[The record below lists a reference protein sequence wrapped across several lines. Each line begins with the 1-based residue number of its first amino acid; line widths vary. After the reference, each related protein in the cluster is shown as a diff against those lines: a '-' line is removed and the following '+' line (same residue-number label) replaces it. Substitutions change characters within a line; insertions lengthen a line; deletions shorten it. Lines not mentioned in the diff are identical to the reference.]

1 MVTTVKKKSSA
12 SKTKEKSSASA
23 NGAKPKAAAPARKRY
38 SVTDAGMSVP
48 RLFDDDRARRACDVF
63 GFTGD
68 GTIEM
73 AGDIN
78 ITWAYPNRVVAWHR
92 HQHQTDHWFVI
103 KGNLKVGLLDD
114 AKNVRWVYLSDNNR
128 RVLSIPP
135 GVWHGYM
142 SLGEEE
148 TILLYYITSKYDE
161 KHPDE
166 ERMTPEASG
175 VDWGIEVK

>member
-1 MVTTVKKKSSA
+1 VATKAKAVA
-12 SKTKEKSSASA
+12 KTKASV
-23 NGAKPKAAAPARKRY
+23 NGAKPAQAGRAAPARKSYR
-38 SVTDAGMSVP
+38 VGDARLSVP
-48 RLFDDDRARRACDVF
+48 RLYDDDRARRACDVF

-68 GTIEM
+68 GTVDM

-78 ITWAYPNRVVAWHR
+78 ITWAYPERVVAWHR
-92 HQHQTDHWFVI
+92 HQLQTDHWFVI
-103 KGNLKVGLLDD
+103 KGYLKVGLLDD
-114 AKNVRWVYLSDNNR
+114 DGVVKWVYLGENDR

-142 SLGEEE
+142 VLGEEE
-148 TILLYYITSKYDE
+148 AILMYYITSKYDE

-175 VDWGIEVK
+175 VSWAVEVK

>member
-1 MVTTVKKKSSA
+1 VA
-12 SKTKEKSSASA
+12 KTKVAVKSKASA
-23 NGAKPKAAAPARKRY
+23 NGHRPAARKPARKQY
-38 SVTDAGMSVP
+38 TVNDAQLSVP

-92 HQHQTDHWFVI
+92 HQKQTDHWFVI
-103 KGNLKVGLLDD
+103 KGNLKVGLMDD
-114 AKNVRWVYLSDNNR
+114 AKNVKWVYLSDNNR

-148 TILLYYITSKYDE
+148 TILMYYITSKYDE
-161 KHPDE
+161 KNPDE
-166 ERMTPEASG
+166 ERMTPEESG
-175 VDWGIEVK
+175 VDWSVAVK

>member
-1 MVTTVKKKSSA
+1 MTREKTASTVQEA
-12 SKTKEKSSASA
+12 SL
-23 NGAKPKAAAPARKRY
+23 
-38 SVTDAGMSVP
+38 SVP

-68 GTIEM
+68 GTVEM

-78 ITWAYPNRVVAWHR
+78 ITWAYPGRIVAWHR

-103 KGNLKVGLLDD
+103 KGFMKVGLLDD
-114 AKNVRWVYLSDNNR
+114 KRNVRWVYLGENDR

-142 SLGEEE
+142 VLGE
-148 TILLYYITSKYDE
+148 TDAVLMYYITSKYDE
-161 KHPDE
+161 KNPDE
-166 ERMTPEASG
+166 ERMTVDQGG
-175 VDWGIEVK
+175 VDWSVQVK